1 MKMSKES
8 KTTVIRSF
16 MHHEF
21 PGVLMVRFNDEP
33 VSTVD
38 RLADAVLLY
47 NTQTDLIGVN
57 LLNAPFKKSGFA
69 ELDHD
74 LKNFIEK
81 RFSSLDLN
89 IDIDQQNYFVC
100 GRIEKVEEHPLFDH
114 LHVCTVDIGN
124 KDISIV
130 CGAKNANED
139 MLVVVAL
146 PNAVLPDGTF
156 ISEGKV
162 AGVPSQGMLCSLSE
176 ITGGK
181 KPVRGLIELPKGT
194 ECGSNVDIAGLGETL
209 C

>member
-1 MKMSKES
+1 MSMES
-8 KTTVIRSF
+8 NKTTVIRSF

-21 PGVLMVRFNDEP
+21 PGVLMVRFNDDP
-33 VSTVD
+33 VSTVS
-38 RLADAVLLY
+38 RLSDAVLMF
-47 NTQTDLIGVN
+47 NSQVELIGVN
-57 LLNAPFKKSGFA
+57 LLNAPFIKSGYIEFN
-69 ELDHD
+69 HD
-74 LKNFIEK
+74 LDDFIEN
-81 RFSSLDLN
+81 RFSSLNLN
-89 IDIDQQNYFVC
+89 IDIDRKNYFVC
-100 GRIEKVEEHPLFDH
+100 GRIKKVEDHALSDH

-130 CGAKNANED
+130 CGSKNVNEN

-194 ECGSNVDIAGLGETL
+194 ECGSIVDIAGLGETL

>member
-1 MKMSKES
+1 MSKES

-21 PGVLMVRFNDEP
+21 SGVLMVKFNDEP
-33 VSTVD
+33 ISTVD
-38 RLADAVLLY
+38 RSADAVLLY
-47 NTQTDLIGVN
+47 NTQFELIGVN
-57 LLNAPFKKSGFA
+57 LLNAPFIKSGYI
-69 ELDHD
+69 ELDLD

-81 RFSSLDLN
+81 RFSSLDLK

-100 GRIEKVEEHPLFDH
+100 GRIKKVDNHPHFDH
-114 LHVCTVDIGN
+114 LHNCTVDIGI
-124 KDISIV
+124 KEISIV
-130 CGAKNANED
+130 CGSKNVNEN

-146 PNAVLPDGTF
+146 PNAILPDGTF

-181 KPVRGLIELPKGT
+181 KPVQGLIELPKGT
-194 ECGSNVDIAGLGETL
+194 ECGSSVDIAGLGETL

>member
-1 MKMSKES
+1 MSKES

-21 PGVLMVRFNDEP
+21 PGVLMVRFNDDP

-38 RLADAVLLY
+38 RLADAVLMF
-47 NTQTDLIGVN
+47 NTQGELIGCN
-57 LLNAPFKKSGFA
+57 LLNAPFIKSGYI
-69 ELDHD
+69 ELDLD

-81 RFSSLDLN
+81 KFSSLNLD
-89 IDIDQQNYFVC
+89 IDIDQQSYFVC
-100 GRIEKVEEHPLFDH
+100 GRIKKVDDHPQFDH
-114 LHVCTVDIGN
+114 LHICTVDIGN

-130 CGAKNANED
+130 CGAKNVNKN

-146 PNAVLPDGTF
+146 PNAVLPEGTF

-194 ECGSNVDIAGLGETL
+194 ECGSSVDIAGLGETL